1 MTYCLRD
8 VRLTAA
14 RFTSHV
20 PQGIVMASEA
30 YGPYKADGWQPI
42 TYSSSVPL
50 GTACFFSGGRSCGH
64 GKSCGHAAIKISA
77 NAWKGA
83 GVRPTPFISGRPLI
97 GCLTPPGR

>member
-14 RFTSHV
+14 RFTSRV
-20 PQGIVMASEA
+20 PQGIAIASEA

-42 TYSSSVPL
+42 TYSSSNPV
-50 GTACFFSGGRSCGH
+50 GTACFFGGGRMCGRKH
-64 GKSCGHAAIKISA
+64 CGHAAIKISA

-83 GVRPTPFISGRPLI
+83 GVRPTPFIAGRPLI